1 MTRQELKEWLQ
12 VNFRKGWAICH
23 KEVYNQIVEDL
34 CKYTP
39 KLDGSYSILTRVYW
53 ILHDLDDFPKCKRCG
68 GPILSNV
75 IRSSKKYPE
84 YCSLKC
90 SGRTFGDKIRGVRRE
105 DIITVSA
112 RKRKER
118 VDSNYRQVDESTVI
132 LKCGLEVRGVNRILP
147 GERLHHIVYK
157 MVRRTNGRYYIGH
170 HSTTDPFDEYTGSGV
185 AINRAIAKLGIKEFY
200 KEILFDFDTFEE
212 SYDKEREL
220 VTPELSSYSNME
232 CYNLKPG
239 GYGGCTK
246 DAGQKAAA
254 SRRLHG
260 YVMSDEV
267 KRKIGKANKGV
278 PKSEAHKASLSK
290 HHRSNKW
297 YTIIFEDGREDKRVF
312 GTIPQI
318 MKMLGVTNHLKFRRR
333 SIRGKF
339 LQGIRLKEL
348 EGFKSVKWGG
358 RKRPDYLSNKPNKE
372 AT

>member
-12 VNFRKGWAICH
+12 ANFRKGWATCH
-23 KEVYNQIVEDL
+23 KNMYDQVVSDIR
-34 CKYTP
+34 KYTP
-39 KLDGSYSILTRVYW
+39 KLNESYSMRTRIYW
-53 ILHDLDDFPKCKRCG
+53 ILHDLDDFPKCIRCG
-68 GPILSNV
+68 KPILSNLV
-75 IRSSKKYPE
+75 CSARKYPK

-90 SGRTFGDKIRGVRRE
+90 SGRAFGDKIKGVRRE

-118 VDSNYRQVDESTVI
+118 TDSNYRQVDESTVI
-132 LKCGLEVRGVNRILP
+132 LRCGLEVRGIDRILP

-220 VTPELSSYSNME
+220 VTPELGSYSNTE

-254 SRRLHG
+254 SRKLHG
-260 YVMSDEV
+260 YVVSEEV
-267 KRKIGKANKGV
+267 KRRISEANKGV
-278 PKSEAHKASLSK
+278 PKSAAHKASLSK
-290 HHRSNKW
+290 HHHFRRQ
-297 YTIIFEDGREDKRVF
+297 YTILFEDKSDELPFF
-312 GTIPQI
+312 GTIKQVAEMFGI
-318 MKMLGVTNHLKFRRR
+318 TNVQQLRR
-333 SIRGKF
+333 SSYNGRF
-339 LQGIRLKEL
+339 FQGIRLKEL
-348 EGFKSVKWGG
+348 LICSIMPATKEEHEVQ
-358 RKRPDYLSNKPNKE
+358 PNDKVS
-372 AT
+372 TGN